1 MTNRYEELI
10 NAFEQKLKKL
20 ISEYKV
26 LLEKNHQLE
35 SKLALKQNELMEAHH
50 NVLELQKKYDHLIIS
65 KNLGVSDTERAE
77 SKKKI
82 DKLVREID
90 NCLDLLKE

>member
-10 NAFEQKLKKL
+10 YGFEQKLKKL

-35 SKLALKQNELMEAHH
+35 LKLVQKQNELVEAHH
-50 NVLELQKKYDHLIIS
+50 DVLELQKKYDHLIIS
-65 KNLGVSDTERAE
+65 RNMGVSDTERAE

-90 NCLDLLKE
+90 NCLALLEE

>member
-1 MTNRYEELI
+1 MTNRYDELI
-10 NAFEQKLKKL
+10 NGFEQRLKKL

-35 SKLALKQNELMEAHH
+35 LKLTQKQNELVEAHH
-50 NVLELQKKYDHLIIS
+50 NVLEIQKKYDHLIIS
-65 KNLGVSDTERAE
+65 RNMGVSEVERAE

-90 NCLDLLKE
+90 NCLALLEE

>member
-10 NAFEQKLKKL
+10 SAFELKLKKL
-20 ISEYKV
+20 VSEYKA
-26 LLEKNHQLE
+26 LQEKNHQLE
-35 SKLALKQNELMEAHH
+35 EKLARKQNELIEAHY
-50 NVLELQKKYDHLIIS
+50 NVLEVQKNYDHLIIS
-65 KNLGVSDTERAE
+65 RNMGVSETERAE

-90 NCLDLLKE
+90 KCLALLDE

>member
-1 MTNRYEELI
+1 MTNRYDELI
-10 NAFEQKLKKL
+10 NGFEQRLKKL

-35 SKLALKQNELMEAHH
+35 LKLTQKQNELVEAHH
-50 NVLELQKKYDHLIIS
+50 NVLEIQKKYDHLIIS
-65 KNLGVSDTERAE
+65 RNMGVSEVERAA

-90 NCLDLLKE
+90 NCLALLEE

>member
-1 MTNRYEELI
+1 MTNRYDELI
-10 NAFEQKLKKL
+10 NGFEQRLKKL

-26 LLEKNHQLE
+26 LLEKNNQLE
-35 SKLALKQNELMEAHH
+35 LKLTQKQNELVEAHH
-50 NVLELQKKYDHLIIS
+50 NVLEIQKKYDHLIIS
-65 KNLGVSDTERAE
+65 RNMGVSEAERAE

-90 NCLDLLKE
+90 NCLALLEE